1 MKKLTRD
8 CLVNDKIDLKLA
20 IKLLEKNSEKCL
32 IVVDSKDRLKGTIT
46 DGDVRRAIVKG
57 FNLNSNIKSIYKKNP
72 IKIFSNKFDKIKN
85 YNDLFNQID
94 NYRVIPIIN
103 KKKQVVSLI
112 KWTNST
118 NNKKKLYNNFK
129 NIDVVI
135 MSGGEGKRLLPYT
148 NIIPKPLVSVN
159 NKAII
164 EHIIEKFTNLGISN
178 FYFTVGYKMNL
189 IKAYF
194 RQKKNKFKINFI
206 SEKKPLGTAG
216 ALAFLDKKIK
226 KDFFLTNCDSIIN
239 ANYQLIYKF
248 HSEKKLDLTIVSS
261 KKIHHVPYGTCIL
274 NSKGL
279 LVALK
284 EKPTY
289 NFLVNT
295 GFYVL
300 TPSVLK
306 LIKKNEYLDM
316 DKFINSLLAKRLK
329 VGVYTLPDKSWLD
342 FGQWDSFD
350 SSAKL
355 MSEI

>member
-1 MKKLTRD
+1 
-8 CLVNDKIDLKLA
+8 
-20 IKLLEKNSEKCL
+20 
-32 IVVDSKDRLKGTIT
+32 
-46 DGDVRRAIVKG
+46 
-57 FNLNSNIKSIYKKNP
+57 
-72 IKIFSNKFDKIKN
+72 
-85 YNDLFNQID
+85 
-94 NYRVIPIIN
+94 
-103 KKKQVVSLI
+103 
-112 KWTNST
+112 
-118 NNKKKLYNNFK
+118 
-129 NIDVVI
+129 

-178 FYFTVGYKMNL
+178 FYLTVGYKMNL

-194 RQKKNKFKINFI
+194 MQRKNKFKIKFI

-248 HSEKKLDLTIVSS
+248 HLDKKLDLTIVSS

-279 LVALK
+279 LAALK

-295 GFYVL
+295 GFYIVR
-300 TPSVLK
+300 PSVLK
-306 LIKKNEYLDM
+306 FIKKNEYLDM
-316 DKFINSLLAKRLK
+316 DKFINFLLAKKFK
-329 VGVYTLPDKSWLD
+329 VGVYTAPNESWLD
-342 FGQWDSFD
+342 FGQWDSFSD
-350 SSAKL
+350 SAKL
-355 MSEI
+355 MSKI